1 MAIWGSG
8 EGIVALPSGATVRG
22 RSLRAGVPAGTLPE
36 FGVYLRGQPPEVTSW
51 PSIWL
56 RWPDFWV
63 PRDASDARDVIREVY
78 ARLPAQ
84 RCEIACGGGVGR
96 TGSVLAALA
105 VLDGL
110 APETAIRWVRER
122 YHPRAVETPW
132 QRRWVAKSAWH
143 PT

>member
-1 MAIWGSG
+1 MWDLELG
-8 EGIVALPSGATVRG
+8 VLALPSGLTVRG
-22 RSLRAGVPAGTLPE
+22 RSLRAGVPAGTSPD
-36 FGVYLRGQPPEVTSW
+36 FGIYLRGRSPDVTPW

-56 RWPDFWV
+56 RWPDFWI
-63 PRDASDARDVIREVY
+63 PRDPSDARDVIREVY

-110 APETAIRWVRER
+110 APAAALRWVRER
-122 YHPRAVETPW
+122 YHHRAVETPW
-132 QRRWVAKSAWH
+132 QRRWVESWARV
-143 PT
+143 T